1 MRSLPARPVLLDTH
15 VWIWVLEG
23 LVAEIGHAAQN
34 QVMEAGAVGKVLVS
48 AISVWEVG
56 MLEARGRVHFSIE
69 IGEWV
74 RRALAAP
81 GVHLAQLTPEIAL
94 DSTRLPQPVHG
105 DPADRILI
113 ATARR
118 MGATLVTRDTK
129 ILDYGRQG
137 LLSVIDAT
145 PAGCA

>member
-1 MRSLPARPVLLDTH
+1 
-15 VWIWVLEG
+15 
-23 LVAEIGHAAQN
+23 
-34 QVMEAGAVGKVLVS
+34 MEAGAIGKVLVS

-56 MLEARGRVHFSIE
+56 MLEAKGRVRFTVE
-69 IGEWV
+69 VGEWV

-81 GVHLAQLTPEIAL
+81 GVHLAPLTPEIAL
-94 DSTRLPQPVHG
+94 DSTRLPEPVHG
-105 DPADRILI
+105 DPADRILV

-145 PAGCA
+145 P

>member
-1 MRSLPARPVLLDTH
+1 MLSLPARPLLLDTRI
-15 VWIWVLEG
+15 WIWVLEG
-23 LVAEIGHAAQN
+23 AVPEIGHAAQN
-34 QVMEAGAVGKVLVS
+34 AVMEAGAIGKVLVS

-56 MLEARGRVHFSIE
+56 MLEAKGRIRFSLE
-69 IGEWV
+69 VGEWV

-81 GVHLAQLTPEIAL
+81 GVHLAPLTPEIAL
-94 DSTRLPQPVHG
+94 DSTRLPEPVHG
-105 DPADRILI
+105 DPADRILV

-118 MGATLVTRDTK
+118 MGATLVTRDTR

-145 PAGCA
+145 P

>member
-1 MRSLPARPVLLDTH
+1 MLSLPARPLLLDTH
-15 VWIWVLEG
+15 IWIWVLEG
-23 LVAEIGHAAQN
+23 AVPEIGHAAQN
-34 QVMEAGAVGKVLVS
+34 AVMEAGAIGKVLVS

-56 MLEARGRVHFSIE
+56 MLEAKGRIRFSLE
-69 IGEWV
+69 VGEWV

-81 GVHLAQLTPEIAL
+81 GVHLAPLTPEIAL
-94 DSTRLPQPVHG
+94 DSTRLPEPVHG
-105 DPADRILI
+105 DPADRILV

-118 MGATLVTRDTK
+118 MGATLVTRDTR

-145 PAGCA
+145 P